1 MNIKA
6 LKESLNEAKEAK
18 KAILNGAITE
28 VRSLEDTEN
37 EELRQL
43 DEKIVELQ
51 KEIEKAEEEVR
62 STSVEKTIENKGEIK
77 MEKTQ
82 IELRE
87 QFMNALATPNA
98 DVSKL
103 EMRAEGD
110 GYVAGAGLPTNA
122 STFTDANKG
131 AMSIPLTIEGAIRN
145 AIDFNSDVLG
155 LANVIRTNG
164 THRIV
169 LDASPASEA
178 RLVKEG
184 ASISSIDSEFVKVEL
199 GAYKYGE
206 IVKFTRE
213 VVEDVNFNIVAH
225 AGQRL
230 GMAFAKAFEKA
241 IITGT
246 GSGQPQG
253 LLSAELDN
261 DDMQKASQQVTAKQ
275 GAISA
280 NDVVAS
286 YYNLPHE
293 CRQNAVFVCHP
304 DTVKALAMLQD
315 GNGRQLL
322 TDGLEPGVRTLMG
335 CRVIECAYMP
345 KLGTASA
352 KVGMFVDVKR
362 ALTVG
367 VRSDVQV
374 RQLHELYAVT
384 DMVALV
390 ATARMDAKI
399 VQAGAISYIVT
410 GTVE

>member
-28 VRSLEDTEN
+28 FRSLEDTEN

-51 KEIEKAEEEVR
+51 KEIEKAEDEVR

-77 MEKTQ
+77 MGKTQ

-103 EMRAEGD
+103 EMRDAD
-110 GYVAGAGLPTNA
+110 GYTEGLGEAPYNVT
-122 STFTDANKG
+122 NKG
-131 AMSIPLTIEGAIRN
+131 QMNVPLTIEGAIRN

-246 GSGQPQG
+246 GTTQPEG
-253 LLSAELDN
+253 LLSATPDN
-261 DDMQKASQQVTAKQ
+261 DDMQKASQQVTAKA

-280 NDVVAS
+280 NDVIAS
-286 YYNLPHE
+286 FYNLPHE

-315 GNGRQLL
+315 GIGRQLL
-322 TDGLEPGVRTLMG
+322 SNGLEPGIRTLMG
-335 CRVIECAYMP
+335 CRVVECAYMP
-345 KLGTASA
+345 KLGTQDA

-399 VQAGAISYIVT
+399 VQPGAISYIVAGKT
-410 GTVE
+410 E

>member
-28 VRSLEDTEN
+28 FRSLEDTEN
-37 EELRQL
+37 EELRHL

-87 QFMNALATPNA
+87 QFMNALATPNK

-103 EMRAEGD
+103 EMRGAGD
-110 GYVAGAGLPTNA
+110 GYAEGLGDAPHNV
-122 STFTDANKG
+122 ANKG
-131 AMSIPLTIEGAIRN
+131 QMNVPLTIEGAIRN

-246 GSGQPQG
+246 GNGQPQG
-253 LLSAELDN
+253 LLSATPDN
-261 DDMQKASQQVTAKQ
+261 NDMQKASQQVTAKK

-315 GNGRQLL
+315 ANGRQLL

-335 CRVIECAYMP
+335 CRVVECAYMP
-345 KLGTASA
+345 KLGTQGA
-352 KVGMFVDVKR
+352 KIGMFVDVKR

-390 ATARMDAKI
+390 ATARMDAKV

-410 GTVE
+410 GNEA

>member
-28 VRSLEDTEN
+28 FRSLEDTEN
-37 EELRQL
+37 EELRHL

-103 EMRAEGD
+103 EMRAGEG
-110 GYVAGAGLPTNA
+110 YTEGLGDSPYNV
-122 STFTDANKG
+122 ANKG
-131 AMSIPLTIEGAIRN
+131 QMNVPLTIEGAIRN

-246 GSGQPQG
+246 GSGQPEG
-253 LLSAELDN
+253 LLSATPDN
-261 DDMQKASQQVTAKQ
+261 SDMQKASQQVTAKM

-315 GNGRQLL
+315 ANGRQLL

-345 KLGTASA
+345 KLGTQDA
-352 KVGMFVDVKR
+352 KIGMFVDVKR

-390 ATARMDAKI
+390 ATARMDAKV
-399 VQAGAISYIVT
+399 VQAGAISYIVS
-410 GTVE
+410 GAE

>member
-1 MNIKA
+1 MN
-6 LKESLNEAKEAK
+6 
-18 KAILNGAITE
+18 
-28 VRSLEDTEN
+28 V
-37 EELRQL
+37 
-43 DEKIVELQ
+43 
-51 KEIEKAEEEVR
+51 
-62 STSVEKTIENKGEIK
+62 
-77 MEKTQ
+77 
-82 IELRE
+82 
-87 QFMNALATPNA
+87 
-98 DVSKL
+98 
-103 EMRAEGD
+103 
-110 GYVAGAGLPTNA
+110 
-122 STFTDANKG
+122 
-131 AMSIPLTIEGAIRN
+131 PLTIEGAIRN

-246 GSGQPQG
+246 GTTEPEG
-253 LLSAELDN
+253 LLSATPDN
-261 DDMQKASQQVTAKQ
+261 NDMQKASQQVTAKK

-315 GNGRQLL
+315 ANGRQLL

-345 KLGTASA
+345 KLGTQDA
-352 KVGMFVDVKR
+352 KIGMFVDVKR

-399 VQAGAISYIVT
+399 VQPGAISYIVS
-410 GTVE
+410 GTEA

>member
-28 VRSLEDTEN
+28 FRSLEDTEN

-103 EMRAEGD
+103 EMRAGEG
-110 GYVAGAGLPTNA
+110 YTEGLGEAPYNA
-122 STFTDANKG
+122 TNKG
-131 AMSIPLTIEGAIRN
+131 QMNVPLTIEGAIRN

-246 GSGQPQG
+246 GNGQPQG
-253 LLSAELDN
+253 LLSATPDN
-261 DDMQKASQQVTAKQ
+261 NDMQKASKQVTAKK

-315 GNGRQLL
+315 ANGRQLL

-345 KLGTASA
+345 KLGTQDA
-352 KVGMFVDVKR
+352 KIGMFVDVKR

-390 ATARMDAKI
+390 ATARMDAKV

-410 GTVE
+410 GNEA

>member
-28 VRSLEDTEN
+28 FRSLEDTEN

-87 QFMNALATPNA
+87 QFMDALATPNK

-103 EMRAEGD
+103 EMRGAGD
-110 GYVAGAGLPTNA
+110 GYTEGLGDAPHNV
-122 STFTDANKG
+122 ANKG
-131 AMSIPLTIEGAIRN
+131 QMNVPLTIEGAIRN

-246 GSGQPQG
+246 GNGQPQG
-253 LLSAELDN
+253 LLSATPDN
-261 DDMQKASQQVTAKQ
+261 SDMQKASQQVTAKK

-315 GNGRQLL
+315 ANGRQLL

-335 CRVIECAYMP
+335 CRVVECAYMP
-345 KLGTASA
+345 KLGTQGA
-352 KVGMFVDVKR
+352 KIGMFVDVKR

-390 ATARMDAKI
+390 ATARMDAKV

-410 GTVE
+410 GNEA

>member
-28 VRSLEDTEN
+28 FRSLEDTEN
-37 EELRQL
+37 EELRHL

-103 EMRAEGD
+103 EMRGAGD
-110 GYVAGAGLPTNA
+110 GYAEGLGDAPYNA
-122 STFTDANKG
+122 TNKG
-131 AMSIPLTIEGAIRN
+131 QMNVPLTIEGAIRN

-246 GSGQPQG
+246 GSGQPEG
-253 LLSAELDN
+253 LLSATPDN
-261 DDMQKASQQVTAKQ
+261 SDMQKASKQVTAKK

-315 GNGRQLL
+315 ANGRQLL

-345 KLGTASA
+345 KLGTQDA
-352 KVGMFVDVKR
+352 KIGMFVDVKR

-390 ATARMDAKI
+390 ATARMDAKV

-410 GTVE
+410 GTEA

>member
-28 VRSLEDTEN
+28 VRSLEDTES

-103 EMRAEGD
+103 EMRAGD
-110 GYVAGAGLPTNA
+110 GYTEGLGQAPYNA
-122 STFTDANKG
+122 TNKG
-131 AMSIPLTIEGAIRN
+131 QMNVPLTIEGAIRN

-241 IITGT
+241 IITGAGT
-246 GSGQPQG
+246 TEPEG
-253 LLSAELDN
+253 LLSATPDN
-261 DDMQKASQQVTAKQ
+261 NNMQKASQQVTAKK

-315 GNGRQLL
+315 ANGRQLL

-352 KVGMFVDVKR
+352 KIGMFVDVKR

-399 VQAGAISYIVT
+399 VQPGAISYIVAGAT
-410 GTVE
+410 E

>member
-103 EMRAEGD
+103 EMRAGD
-110 GYVAGAGLPTNA
+110 GYTEGLGEAPYNVT
-122 STFTDANKG
+122 NKG
-131 AMSIPLTIEGAIRN
+131 QMNVPLTIEGAIRN

-246 GSGQPQG
+246 GNAQPQG
-253 LLSAELDN
+253 LLSATPDN
-261 DDMQKASQQVTAKQ
+261 DDMQKASQQVTAKM

-315 GNGRQLL
+315 ANGRQLL

-345 KLGTASA
+345 KLGSASV

-399 VQAGAISYIVT
+399 VQPGAISYIVT
-410 GTVE
+410 GEEE

>member
-28 VRSLEDTEN
+28 FRSLEDTEN

-103 EMRAEGD
+103 EMRGAGD
-110 GYVAGAGLPTNA
+110 GYTAGLGDTPHNA
-122 STFTDANKG
+122 TNKG
-131 AMSIPLTIEGAIRN
+131 QMNVPLTIEGAIRN

-246 GSGQPQG
+246 GNGQPQG
-253 LLSAELDN
+253 LLSATPDN
-261 DDMQKASQQVTAKQ
+261 NDMQKASQQVTAKK

-315 GNGRQLL
+315 ANGRQLL

-335 CRVIECAYMP
+335 CRVVECAYMP
-345 KLGTASA
+345 KFGTDSA
-352 KVGMFVDVKR
+352 KIGMFVDVKR

-390 ATARMDAKI
+390 ATARMDAKV

-410 GTVE
+410 GSEE

>member
-103 EMRAEGD
+103 EMRGAGD
-110 GYVAGAGLPTNA
+110 GYTAGLGDTPHNA
-122 STFTDANKG
+122 TNKG
-131 AMSIPLTIEGAIRN
+131 QMNVPLTIEGAIRN

-246 GSGQPQG
+246 GNGQPQG
-253 LLSAELDN
+253 LLSATPDN
-261 DDMQKASQQVTAKQ
+261 NDMQKASQQVTAKK

-315 GNGRQLL
+315 ANGRQLL

-335 CRVIECAYMP
+335 CRVVECAYMP

-352 KVGMFVDVKR
+352 KIGMFVDVKR

-399 VQAGAISYIVT
+399 VQPGAISYIVA
-410 GTVE
+410 GAEA

>member
-103 EMRAEGD
+103 EMRGAGD
-110 GYVAGAGLPTNA
+110 GYTAGLGDAPHNV
-122 STFTDANKG
+122 ANKG
-131 AMSIPLTIEGAIRN
+131 QMNVPLTIEGAIRN

-184 ASISSIDSEFVKVEL
+184 D
-199 GAYKYGE
+199 
-206 IVKFTRE
+206 
-213 VVEDVNFNIVAH
+213 
-225 AGQRL
+225 
-230 GMAFAKAFEKA
+230 
-241 IITGT
+241 
-246 GSGQPQG
+246 
-253 LLSAELDN
+253 
-261 DDMQKASQQVTAKQ
+261 
-275 GAISA
+275 
-280 NDVVAS
+280 
-286 YYNLPHE
+286 
-293 CRQNAVFVCHP
+293 
-304 DTVKALAMLQD
+304 
-315 GNGRQLL
+315 
-322 TDGLEPGVRTLMG
+322 
-335 CRVIECAYMP
+335 
-345 KLGTASA
+345 
-352 KVGMFVDVKR
+352 
-362 ALTVG
+362 
-367 VRSDVQV
+367 
-374 RQLHELYAVT
+374 
-384 DMVALV
+384 
-390 ATARMDAKI
+390 
-399 VQAGAISYIVT
+399 
-410 GTVE
+410 

>member
-28 VRSLEDTEN
+28 FRSLEDTEN

-103 EMRAEGD
+103 EMRAGD
-110 GYVAGAGLPTNA
+110 GYTEGLGDSPYNA
-122 STFTDANKG
+122 TNKG
-131 AMSIPLTIEGAIRN
+131 QMNVPLTIEGAIRN

-246 GSGQPQG
+246 GTTEPEG
-253 LLSAELDN
+253 LLSATPDN
-261 DDMQKASQQVTAKQ
+261 NNMQKASQQVTAKK

-315 GNGRQLL
+315 ANGRQLL

-352 KVGMFVDVKR
+352 KIGMFVDVKR

-410 GTVE
+410 GTGE

>member
-103 EMRAEGD
+103 EMRAGD
-110 GYVAGAGLPTNA
+110 GYTEGLGDSPYNV
-122 STFTDANKG
+122 ANKG
-131 AMSIPLTIEGAIRN
+131 QMNVPLTIEGAIRN

-246 GSGQPQG
+246 GNGQPQG
-253 LLSAELDN
+253 LLSATPDN
-261 DDMQKASQQVTAKQ
+261 NDMQKASQQVTAKK

-315 GNGRQLL
+315 ANGRQLL

-345 KLGTASA
+345 KLGTQSA

-399 VQAGAISYIVT
+399 VQPGAISYIVT

>member
-28 VRSLEDTEN
+28 FRSLEDTEN

-103 EMRAEGD
+103 EMRGAGD
-110 GYVAGAGLPTNA
+110 GYTAGLGDTPHNA
-122 STFTDANKG
+122 TNKG
-131 AMSIPLTIEGAIRN
+131 QMNVPLTIEGAIRN

-246 GSGQPQG
+246 GSGQPEG
-253 LLSAELDN
+253 LLSATPDN
-261 DDMQKASQQVTAKQ
+261 SDMQKASKQVTAKK

-315 GNGRQLL
+315 ANGRQLL

-345 KLGTASA
+345 KLGTQDA
-352 KVGMFVDVKR
+352 KIGMFVDVKR

-399 VQAGAISYIVT
+399 VQPGAISYIVA
-410 GTVE
+410 GAEA

>member
-28 VRSLEDTEN
+28 FRSLEDTEN

-103 EMRAEGD
+103 EMRAGD
-110 GYVAGAGLPTNA
+110 GYTEGLGQAPYNA
-122 STFTDANKG
+122 TNKG
-131 AMSIPLTIEGAIRN
+131 QMNVPLTIEGAIRN

-241 IITGT
+241 IITGAGT
-246 GSGQPQG
+246 TEPEG
-253 LLSAELDN
+253 LLSATPDN
-261 DDMQKASQQVTAKQ
+261 NNMQKASQQVTAKK

-315 GNGRQLL
+315 ANGRQLL

-352 KVGMFVDVKR
+352 KIGMFVDVKR

-399 VQAGAISYIVT
+399 VQPGAISYIVT

>member
-103 EMRAEGD
+103 EMRGAGD
-110 GYVAGAGLPTNA
+110 GYTAGLGDTPY
-122 STFTDANKG
+122 DATNKG
-131 AMSIPLTIEGAIRN
+131 QMNVPLTIEGAIRN

-246 GSGQPQG
+246 GSGQPEG
-253 LLSAELDN
+253 LLSATPDN
-261 DDMQKASQQVTAKQ
+261 SDMQKASKQVTAKA

-315 GNGRQLL
+315 ANGRQLL

-345 KLGTASA
+345 KLGTQDA

-399 VQAGAISYIVT
+399 VQAGAISYIVAGAT
-410 GTVE
+410 E

>member
-28 VRSLEDTEN
+28 FRSLEDTEN

-103 EMRAEGD
+103 EMRAGD
-110 GYVAGAGLPTNA
+110 GYTEGLGDAPHNV
-122 STFTDANKG
+122 ANKG
-131 AMSIPLTIEGAIRN
+131 QMNVPLTIEGAIRN

-246 GSGQPQG
+246 GNGQPQG
-253 LLSAELDN
+253 LLSATPDN
-261 DDMQKASQQVTAKQ
+261 NDMQKASQQVTAKK

-315 GNGRQLL
+315 ANGRQLL

-352 KVGMFVDVKR
+352 KIGMFVDVKR

-399 VQAGAISYIVT
+399 VQPGAISYIVAGAT
-410 GTVE
+410 E

>member
-87 QFMNALATPNA
+87 QFMDALATPNK

-103 EMRAEGD
+103 EMRGAGD
-110 GYVAGAGLPTNA
+110 GYTEGLGDTPYNV
-122 STFTDANKG
+122 ANKG
-131 AMSIPLTIEGAIRN
+131 QMNVPLTIEGAIRN

-246 GSGQPQG
+246 GNGQPQG
-253 LLSAELDN
+253 LLSATPDN
-261 DDMQKASQQVTAKQ
+261 NDMQKASQQVTAKK

-315 GNGRQLL
+315 ANGRQLL

-335 CRVIECAYMP
+335 CRVVECAYMP

-352 KVGMFVDVKR
+352 KIGMFVDVKR

-390 ATARMDAKI
+390 ATARMDAKV
-399 VQAGAISYIVT
+399 VQAGAISYIVAGAT
-410 GTVE
+410 E

>member
-28 VRSLEDTEN
+28 FRSLEDTEN

-103 EMRAEGD
+103 EMRGAGD
-110 GYVAGAGLPTNA
+110 GYTAGLGDTPHNA
-122 STFTDANKG
+122 TNKG
-131 AMSIPLTIEGAIRN
+131 QMNVPLTIEGAIRN

-246 GSGQPQG
+246 GSGQPEG
-253 LLSAELDN
+253 LLSATPDN
-261 DDMQKASQQVTAKQ
+261 SDMQKASKQVTAKK

-315 GNGRQLL
+315 ANGRQLL

-345 KLGTASA
+345 KLGTQDA
-352 KVGMFVDVKR
+352 KIGMFVDVKR

-410 GTVE
+410 GTGE

>member
-103 EMRAEGD
+103 EMRGAGD
-110 GYVAGAGLPTNA
+110 GYTAGLGDAPHNV
-122 STFTDANKG
+122 ANKG
-131 AMSIPLTIEGAIRN
+131 QMNVPLTIEGAIRN

-246 GSGQPQG
+246 GSGQPEG
-253 LLSAELDN
+253 LLSATPDN
-261 DDMQKASQQVTAKQ
+261 SDMQKASKQVTAKK

-315 GNGRQLL
+315 ANGRQLL

-345 KLGTASA
+345 KLGTESV

-410 GTVE
+410 GEDE

>member
-103 EMRAEGD
+103 EMRTD
-110 GYVAGAGLPTNA
+110 NGYTAGLGDAPYNA
-122 STFTDANKG
+122 ENKG
-131 AMSIPLTIEGAIRN
+131 KMNVPLTIEGAIRN

-399 VQAGAISYIVT
+399 VQPGAISYIVT
-410 GTVE
+410 GTVA

>member
-28 VRSLEDTEN
+28 FRSLEDTEN

-103 EMRAEGD
+103 EMRAGD
-110 GYVAGAGLPTNA
+110 GYTEGLGDSPYNA
-122 STFTDANKG
+122 TNKG
-131 AMSIPLTIEGAIRN
+131 QMNVPLTIEGAIRN

-246 GSGQPQG
+246 GNGQPQG
-253 LLSAELDN
+253 LLSATPDN
-261 DDMQKASQQVTAKQ
+261 NDMQKASQQVTAKK

-315 GNGRQLL
+315 ANGRQLL

-335 CRVIECAYMP
+335 CRVVECAYMP

-352 KVGMFVDVKR
+352 KIGMFVDVKR

-390 ATARMDAKI
+390 ATARMDAKV
-399 VQAGAISYIVT
+399 VQAGAISYIVA
-410 GTVE
+410 GAEA

>member
-28 VRSLEDTEN
+28 FRSLEDTEN
-37 EELRQL
+37 EELRHL

-103 EMRAEGD
+103 EMRGAGD
-110 GYVAGAGLPTNA
+110 GYTEGLGDSPYNV
-122 STFTDANKG
+122 ANKG
-131 AMSIPLTIEGAIRN
+131 QMNVPLTIEGAIRN

-169 LDASPASEA
+169 LDASPANEA

-246 GSGQPQG
+246 GSGQPEG
-253 LLSAELDN
+253 LLSATPDN
-261 DDMQKASQQVTAKQ
+261 SDMQKASQQVTAKK

-315 GNGRQLL
+315 ANGRQLL

-335 CRVIECAYMP
+335 CRVVECAYMP
-345 KLGTASA
+345 KLGTQGA
-352 KVGMFVDVKR
+352 KIGMFVDVKR

-390 ATARMDAKI
+390 ATARMDAKV

-410 GTVE
+410 GNEA

>member
-103 EMRAEGD
+103 EMREAGD
-110 GYVAGAGLPTNA
+110 GYTAGLGGTPY
-122 STFTDANKG
+122 DATNKG
-131 AMSIPLTIEGAIRN
+131 QMNVPLTIEGAIRN

-241 IITGT
+241 IITGAGT
-246 GSGQPQG
+246 TEPEG
-253 LLSAELDN
+253 LLSATPDN
-261 DDMQKASQQVTAKQ
+261 SDMQKASQQVTAKM

-315 GNGRQLL
+315 ANGRQLL

-345 KLGTASA
+345 KLGTASV

-399 VQAGAISYIVT
+399 VQPGAISYIVT
-410 GTVE
+410 GSEE

>member
-103 EMRAEGD
+103 EMRGAGD
-110 GYVAGAGLPTNA
+110 GYTEGLGDAPHNV
-122 STFTDANKG
+122 ANKG
-131 AMSIPLTIEGAIRN
+131 QMNVPLTIEGAIRN

-246 GSGQPQG
+246 GNGQPQG
-253 LLSAELDN
+253 LLSATPDN
-261 DDMQKASQQVTAKQ
+261 NDMQKASQQVTAKK

-315 GNGRQLL
+315 ANGRQLL

-335 CRVIECAYMP
+335 CRVVECAYMP
-345 KLGTASA
+345 KLGTPSA
-352 KVGMFVDVKR
+352 KIGMFVDVKR

-390 ATARMDAKI
+390 ATARMDAKV
-399 VQAGAISYIVT
+399 VQAGAISYIVS
-410 GTVE
+410 GVEA

>member
-87 QFMNALATPNA
+87 QFMDALATPNK

-103 EMRAEGD
+103 EMRGAGD
-110 GYVAGAGLPTNA
+110 GYTEGLGDTPYNV
-122 STFTDANKG
+122 ANKG
-131 AMSIPLTIEGAIRN
+131 QMNVPLTIEGAIRN

-246 GSGQPQG
+246 GNGQPQG
-253 LLSAELDN
+253 LLSATPDN
-261 DDMQKASQQVTAKQ
+261 NDMQKASQQVTAKK

-315 GNGRQLL
+315 ANGRQLL

-335 CRVIECAYMP
+335 CRVVECAYMP

-352 KVGMFVDVKR
+352 KIGMFVDVKR

-390 ATARMDAKI
+390 ATARMDAKV
-399 VQAGAISYIVT
+399 VQAGAISYIVA
-410 GTVE
+410 GAEA

>member
-28 VRSLEDTEN
+28 FRSLEDTEN

-103 EMRAEGD
+103 EMRAGD
-110 GYVAGAGLPTNA
+110 GYTEGLGDAPHNA
-122 STFTDANKG
+122 TNKG
-131 AMSIPLTIEGAIRN
+131 QMNVPLTIEGAIRN

-246 GSGQPQG
+246 GNGQPQG
-253 LLSAELDN
+253 LLSATPDN
-261 DDMQKASQQVTAKQ
+261 NDMQKASQQVTAKK

-315 GNGRQLL
+315 ANGRQLL

-335 CRVIECAYMP
+335 CRVVECAYMP
-345 KLGTASA
+345 KLGTQGA
-352 KVGMFVDVKR
+352 KIGMFVDVKR

-390 ATARMDAKI
+390 ATARMDAKV

-410 GTVE
+410 GNEA

>member
-28 VRSLEDTEN
+28 FRSLEDTEN

-103 EMRAEGD
+103 EMRAGD
-110 GYVAGAGLPTNA
+110 GYTEGLGDSPYNV
-122 STFTDANKG
+122 ANKG
-131 AMSIPLTIEGAIRN
+131 QMNVPLTIEGAIRN

-246 GSGQPQG
+246 GSGQPEG
-253 LLSAELDN
+253 LLSATPDN
-261 DDMQKASQQVTAKQ
+261 SDMQKASQQVTAKK

-315 GNGRQLL
+315 ANGRQLL

-345 KLGTASA
+345 KLGTQSA

-390 ATARMDAKI
+390 ATARMDAKV

-410 GTVE
+410 GNEA

>member
-28 VRSLEDTEN
+28 FRSLEDTEN

-103 EMRAEGD
+103 EMRAGD
-110 GYVAGAGLPTNA
+110 GYTEGLGDSPYNA
-122 STFTDANKG
+122 TNKG
-131 AMSIPLTIEGAIRN
+131 QMNVPLTIEGAIRN

-246 GSGQPQG
+246 GSGQPEG
-253 LLSAELDN
+253 LLSATPDN
-261 DDMQKASQQVTAKQ
+261 SDMQKASQQVTAKK

-315 GNGRQLL
+315 ANGRQLL

-335 CRVIECAYMP
+335 CRVVECAYMP
-345 KLGTASA
+345 KLGTQGA
-352 KVGMFVDVKR
+352 KIGMFVDVKR

-390 ATARMDAKI
+390 ATARMDAKV
-399 VQAGAISYIVT
+399 VQAGAISYIVA
-410 GTVE
+410 GNEA

>member
-28 VRSLEDTEN
+28 FRSLEDTEN
-37 EELRQL
+37 EELRHL

-103 EMRAEGD
+103 EMRAGD
-110 GYVAGAGLPTNA
+110 GYTAGLGDTPHNA
-122 STFTDANKG
+122 TNKG
-131 AMSIPLTIEGAIRN
+131 QMNVPLTIEGAIRN

-246 GSGQPQG
+246 GSGQPEG
-253 LLSAELDN
+253 LLSATPDN
-261 DDMQKASQQVTAKQ
+261 NDMQKASQQVTAKK

-315 GNGRQLL
+315 ANGRQLL

-335 CRVIECAYMP
+335 CRVVECAYMP

-352 KVGMFVDVKR
+352 KIGMFVDVKR

-410 GTVE
+410 GTGE

>member
-28 VRSLEDTEN
+28 FRSLEDTEN

-103 EMRAEGD
+103 EMRGAGD
-110 GYVAGAGLPTNA
+110 GYTEGLGDSPYNA
-122 STFTDANKG
+122 TNKG
-131 AMSIPLTIEGAIRN
+131 QMNVPLTIEGAIRN

-246 GSGQPQG
+246 GSGQPEG
-253 LLSAELDN
+253 LLSATPDN
-261 DDMQKASQQVTAKQ
+261 SDMQKASQQVTAKK

-315 GNGRQLL
+315 ANGRQLL

-335 CRVIECAYMP
+335 CRVVECAYMP

-352 KVGMFVDVKR
+352 KIGMFVDVKR

-399 VQAGAISYIVT
+399 VQPGAISYIVT

>member
-103 EMRAEGD
+103 EMRAGEG
-110 GYVAGAGLPTNA
+110 YTEGLGDSPYNV
-122 STFTDANKG
+122 ANKG
-131 AMSIPLTIEGAIRN
+131 QMNVPLTIEGAIRN

-246 GSGQPQG
+246 GSGQPEG
-253 LLSAELDN
+253 LLSATPN
-261 DDMQKASQQVTAKQ
+261 NNDMQKASQQVTAKK

-315 GNGRQLL
+315 ANGRQLL

-335 CRVIECAYMP
+335 CRVVECAYMP

-352 KVGMFVDVKR
+352 KIGMFVDVKR

-399 VQAGAISYIVT
+399 VQPGALSYIVT

>member
-103 EMRAEGD
+103 EMREAGD
-110 GYVAGAGLPTNA
+110 GYTEGLGDSPYNV
-122 STFTDANKG
+122 ANKG
-131 AMSIPLTIEGAIRN
+131 QMNVPLTIEGAIRN

-169 LDASPASEA
+169 LDASPASEE

-246 GSGQPQG
+246 GSGQPEG
-253 LLSAELDN
+253 LLSATPDN
-261 DDMQKASQQVTAKQ
+261 SDMQKASQQVTAKM

-315 GNGRQLL
+315 ANGRQLL

-345 KLGTASA
+345 KLGSASV
-352 KVGMFVDVKR
+352 KIGMFVDVKR

-410 GTVE
+410 GAE

>member
-28 VRSLEDTEN
+28 FRSLEDTEN

-103 EMRAEGD
+103 EMRAGD
-110 GYVAGAGLPTNA
+110 GYTEGLGDSPYNA
-122 STFTDANKG
+122 TNKG
-131 AMSIPLTIEGAIRN
+131 QMNVPLTIEGAIRN

-230 GMAFAKAFEKA
+230 GMGFAKAFEKA

-246 GSGQPQG
+246 GSGQPEG
-253 LLSAELDN
+253 LLSATPN
-261 DDMQKASQQVTAKQ
+261 NNDMQKASQQVTANK

-315 GNGRQLL
+315 ANGRQLL

-345 KLGTASA
+345 KLGTASV

-399 VQAGAISYIVT
+399 VQPGAISYIVAGAT
-410 GTVE
+410 E

>member
-28 VRSLEDTEN
+28 FRSLEDTEN

-103 EMRAEGD
+103 EMRAGD
-110 GYVAGAGLPTNA
+110 GYTEGLGDSPYNA
-122 STFTDANKG
+122 TNKG
-131 AMSIPLTIEGAIRN
+131 QMNVPLTIEGAIRN

-246 GSGQPQG
+246 GTTEPEG
-253 LLSAELDN
+253 LLSATPDN
-261 DDMQKASQQVTAKQ
+261 NNMQKASQQVTAKK

-315 GNGRQLL
+315 ANGRQLL

-335 CRVIECAYMP
+335 CRVVECAYMP

-352 KVGMFVDVKR
+352 KIGMFVDVKR

-410 GTVE
+410 GTGE

>member
-28 VRSLEDTEN
+28 FRSLEDTEN

-103 EMRAEGD
+103 EMRAGD
-110 GYVAGAGLPTNA
+110 GYTEGLGDSPYNA
-122 STFTDANKG
+122 TNKG
-131 AMSIPLTIEGAIRN
+131 QMNVPLTIEGAIRN

-246 GSGQPQG
+246 GNGQPQG
-253 LLSAELDN
+253 LLSATPDN
-261 DDMQKASQQVTAKQ
+261 NDMQKASQQVTAKK

-315 GNGRQLL
+315 ANGRQLL

-335 CRVIECAYMP
+335 CRVVECAYMP

-352 KVGMFVDVKR
+352 KIGMFVDVKR

-390 ATARMDAKI
+390 ATARMDAKV
-399 VQAGAISYIVT
+399 VQAGAISYIVAGAT
-410 GTVE
+410 E

>member
-6 LKESLNEAKEAK
+6 LKESLNEVKEAK

-28 VRSLEDTEN
+28 FRSLEDTEN

-103 EMRAEGD
+103 EMRAGEG
-110 GYVAGAGLPTNA
+110 YTEGLGDSPYNV
-122 STFTDANKG
+122 ANKG
-131 AMSIPLTIEGAIRN
+131 QMNVPLTIEGAIRN

-246 GSGQPQG
+246 GTTEPEG
-253 LLSAELDN
+253 LLSATPNN
-261 DDMQKASQQVTAKQ
+261 DDMQKASQQVTAKK

-315 GNGRQLL
+315 ANGRQLL

-352 KVGMFVDVKR
+352 KIGMFVDVKR

-410 GTVE
+410 GTGE

>member
-103 EMRAEGD
+103 EMREAD
-110 GYVAGAGLPTNA
+110 GYTEGLGDTPYNV
-122 STFTDANKG
+122 ANKG
-131 AMSIPLTIEGAIRN
+131 QMNVPLTIEGAIRN

-246 GSGQPQG
+246 GTAQPQG
-253 LLSAELDN
+253 LLSATPDN
-261 DDMQKASQQVTAKQ
+261 NDMQKASQQVTAKK

-315 GNGRQLL
+315 ANGRQLL

-345 KLGTASA
+345 KLGTESV

-410 GTVE
+410 GEDE

>member
-28 VRSLEDTEN
+28 FRSLEDTEN

-87 QFMNALATPNA
+87 QFMDALATPNK

-103 EMRAEGD
+103 EMRGAGD
-110 GYVAGAGLPTNA
+110 GYTEGLGDAPHNV
-122 STFTDANKG
+122 ANKG
-131 AMSIPLTIEGAIRN
+131 QMNVPLTIEGAIRN

-246 GSGQPQG
+246 GNGQPQG
-253 LLSAELDN
+253 LLSATPDN
-261 DDMQKASQQVTAKQ
+261 NDMQKASQQVTAKK

-315 GNGRQLL
+315 ANGRQLL

-335 CRVIECAYMP
+335 CRVVECAYMP
-345 KLGTASA
+345 KLGTQGA
-352 KVGMFVDVKR
+352 KIGMFVDVKR

-390 ATARMDAKI
+390 ATARMDAKV

-410 GTVE
+410 GNEA